1 MITWYFWSPFRKQ
14 RRELIINWV
23 KIGQHT
29 SEQIRW
35 PEHPRRKRSPGRIIR
50 GTSVP
55 SDDRAQYPSAP
66 WEFNMAFP
74 FKMCFVPDKHCKSI
88 SCSSG
93 WAWSCAGKPPDV
105 LPCRAFT
112 TASKAQRQ
120 AGEVCAWDCL
130 ECWSKYI
137 ARTERGTT
145 TQLVLLFR
153 IP

>member
-1 MITWYFWSPFRKQ
+1 MIKWYFWSPFRKQ
-14 RRELIINWV
+14 EIELIINWV

-55 SDDRAQYPSAP
+55 SDDRAQYPSAH

-93 WAWSCAGKPPDV
+93 RAQSCAGKSPNV
-105 LPCRAFT
+105 LPCRALT
-112 TASKAQRQ
+112 TASKAQQ
-120 AGEVCAWDCL
+120 QSGEVCATRL
-130 ECWSKYI
+130 LVVLIKIHSKNWKGDNNT
-137 ARTERGTT
+137 AC
-145 TQLVLLFR
+145 FAF
-153 IP
+153 